1 MTDLPMQPIQ
11 KTSVV
16 DAAFDQLRSRILR
29 RSFLP
34 GEKLPPEHELARTLG
49 VSRSTIREA
58 LNRLASAR
66 LIRIQHGGSKTVLD
80 YFEHAGLEVVP
91 ALITGS
97 AMDVDPNIIRS
108 VTELRSTIAPD
119 VVRLAALKR
128 NEDDI
133 AEIMA
138 SANAMLDQD
147 QSLDELTAG
156 SVRFWKSL
164 ILASQNLAYRLAF
177 NSLMV
182 TYVPSANQ
190 MRQIIETELRA
201 GSLYLTIAKEVKARH
216 SRRAAKATEKLVALG
231 ADAIF
236 SALDLFEQLQAKPT
250 KRRAP

>member
-11 KTSVV
+11 KKSVV

-34 GEKLPPEHELARTLG
+34 GEKLPSEHELAKTLG

-58 LNRLASAR
+58 LNRLASAH

-97 AMDVDPNIIRS
+97 ALDVDPNIIRS
-108 VTELRSTIAPD
+108 VAEVRSTIAPD

-128 NEDDI
+128 NDDDI

-138 SANAMLDQD
+138 SAKDMLDQD
-147 QSLDELTAG
+147 QTLDELTQT
-156 SVRFWKSL
+156 SIRFWKSL
-164 ILASQNLAYRLAF
+164 ILASQNFAYRLAF

-182 TYVPSANQ
+182 TYVPSTNQ
-190 MRQIIETELRA
+190 IRQIVEAELRA
-201 GSLYLTIAKEVKARH
+201 GTLYVEIAKEVKARH

-236 SALDLFEQLQAKPT
+236 SALDLFEQIQTSPS
-250 KRRAP
+250 KRSAR